1 MEANIPQQLS
11 GRVAVIT
18 GAASGIGRAI
28 ALGFAAEGARVV
40 AADINAEGLAEIE
53 SDAIAVVTA
62 DVTVDADVRR
72 MFEVAVDRFGRADI
86 LFNNAG
92 LAGHTR
98 IEDLKDGEFE
108 RYVAIHLFG
117 GLYGL
122 RAGLKLMRAQGYGRV
137 VNMISRGAES
147 RNPGWASYA
156 AAKSGLF
163 ALTRVAAAEGADAGI
178 LVNAM
183 IPGPTRTS
191 MNTGANLRAGD
202 NLQDPEAV
210 VPSALWL
217 ATLPADGPSGKVFWN
232 MKEYPLFS
240 PAGPAAHG

>member
-1 MEANIPQQLS
+1 
-11 GRVAVIT
+11 VAAIT

-28 ALGFAAEGARVV
+28 ALGFAAQGARVV
-40 AADINAEGLAEIE
+40 AADINSEGLAEIDGE
-53 SDAIAVVTA
+53 NIATVQT
-62 DVTVDADVRR
+62 DVTIDTDVQR
-72 MFEVAVDRFGRADI
+72 MFDVGVERFGRVDI

-98 IEDLKDGEFE
+98 IEDMKDGEFE

-122 RAGLKLMRAQGYGRV
+122 RAGLKLMRAQGYGRI

-147 RNPGWASYA
+147 QNPGWASYA

-163 ALTRVAAAEGADAGI
+163 ALTRVAAAECADVDI
-178 LVNAM
+178 RVNAM
-183 IPGPTRTS
+183 IPGPTRTN
-191 MNTGANLRAGD
+191 MNVGANLRAGD
-202 NLQDPEAV
+202 SLQPPEAV

-217 ATLPADGPSGKVFWN
+217 ATLPADGPTGKVFWN
-232 MKEYPLFS
+232 MKEYPLFGR
-240 PAGPAAHG
+240 PEPAHG

>member
-1 MEANIPQQLS
+1 MTGRLT

-28 ALGFAAEGARVV
+28 ALAFSAEGAKVV
-40 AADINAEGLAEIE
+40 AADIDAGGLAEIE
-53 SDAIAVVTA
+53 SDNVVAATI
-62 DVTVDADVRR
+62 DVTRDDDVRR
-72 MFEVAVDRFGRADI
+72 MIETAAQRFGRIDV

-98 IEDLKDGEFE
+98 IEDMRNGEFE
-108 RYVAIHLFG
+108 SYVAVHLFG

-122 RAGLKLMRAQGYGRV
+122 RAGLRQMRTQGYGRV

-147 RNPGWASYA
+147 ERPGWGSYA
-156 AAKSGLF
+156 AAKAGLF
-163 ALTRVAAAEGADAGI
+163 ALTRVAAAECADADI

-183 IPGPTRTS
+183 IPGPTSTA
-191 MNTGANLRAGD
+191 MNKAP
-202 NLQDPEAV
+202 NLQAPEAV

-217 ATLPADGPSGKVFWN
+217 ATLPAGGPSGKVFWN
-232 MKEYPLFS
+232 MKEYHLFGQ
-240 PAGPAAHG
+240 AGASIDG